1 MSSTNF
7 NNLELTFKSSV
18 LDGITLKEKIDI
30 DLLDKLINSNLL
42 KETFNNP
49 MSKIYKT
56 EKHQLQKYRDLITDG
71 YANVKYERV
80 KDMNCGR
87 SNPNKSLGLFSIRRE
102 IRQTLTKN
110 NYIDIDIDN
119 CHPVVLNEILKQNNI
134 NNKYLQSYVDNRQVW
149 FDNVNNHYDIKTIC
163 NNDPIK
169 MKEIPKNLFI
179 RIMYGAGLK
188 SWMTDYNI
196 KDVEPFLKL
205 QKFIKHIKSNMK
217 MIMDKNPKLTEL
229 IVNRKESQNKN
240 EYNLRGSVCSYYLQ
254 TKECEILE
262 SIFIYLKSKSLIHN
276 DSVVLCADGL
286 MMEKEYYNESLLET
300 FEALIKKQFN
310 IDVKFSEKKMTQD
323 YLEILDN
330 NLNFILYNEEIT
342 TGLLSSH
349 FKIMFGNKFMVY
361 EDKLY
366 KYNGVFWKYDESK
379 KSTSLHSFL
388 SSTFYNY
395 MVKYCITNKTLL
407 FEKLQLENNDDS
419 KNNIKLQ
426 LTNLTNFEKKVNL
439 YCNNVTSRNHLVD
452 DIKHHITK
460 INIKLDDKPY
470 LFAFNNKIYDL
481 KLGKFVKGNPNDYLT
496 ISTNYDYDDYY
507 DMDNLTYLK
516 EEYLNTIFTNRDALN
531 YYLSILATGLYGERI
546 ENIFIATGRG
556 GNGKSSLDSLMMCSI
571 GNYGYK
577 IPSSLLL
584 QPIKEGANPAVANIH
599 KKRFCLSQEPD
610 KTKKICTSTMKELTG
625 DSTINSRSLYSD
637 NCKVDI
643 NLTLVLECNELPK
656 MDEVNDAIIRRTRVI
671 PFNSKFVDQNTY
683 NTLDKEE
690 IKENRIFPGSNHF
703 ISTDFQTKYKQGLI
717 MILFEQFKKYVSN
730 DYKLPK
736 VPDMCSDACNDY
748 LALSD
753 NIYDWFIN
761 TFEKTDDNS
770 SVLYYQDIFDIFSSS
785 NYYQNLNKNEKRENN
800 LKSFSNKLEK
810 CVFLTKNLK
819 KRDTSYGG
827 MRHKKPYVIGFKL
840 QEDEKED
847 GNINDLDA

>member
-1 MSSTNF
+1 MTSTNF
-7 NNLELTFKSSV
+7 NSLNLTFKESI
-18 LDGITLKEKIDI
+18 LDGILLKEKIDI

-56 EKHQLQKYRDLITDG
+56 EKHQLQKYRELITDG

-134 NNKYLQSYVDNRQVW
+134 TNKYLQSYVDNRQKW
-149 FDNVNNHYDIKTIC
+149 FDNVNKHYHIGKIC

-179 RIMYGAGLK
+179 RIMYGGGLK
-188 SWMTDYNI
+188 SWMKEYNI

-205 QKFIKHIKSNMK
+205 NKFITHINLNME
-217 MIMDKNPKLTEL
+217 MIMHKNKELTEL
-229 IVNRKESQNKN
+229 IVKRKESQNKTD
-240 EYNLRGSVCSYYLQ
+240 YNLKGSVCSYYLQ
-254 TKECEILE
+254 TKEADILE
-262 SIFIYLKSKSLIHN
+262 KLFLYLKSKSLINN
-276 DSVVLCADGL
+276 DSVILCADGL
-286 MMEKEYYNESLLET
+286 MMEKEYYNESLLNT

-310 IDVKFSEKKMTQD
+310 IDVKFSEKEMTQD

-330 NLNFILYNEEIT
+330 NLDFILYNEEMT

-349 FKIMFGNKFMVY
+349 FKIMFGNQFMVY
-361 EDKLY
+361 EDRLY
-366 KYNGVFWKYDESK
+366 KYNGVFWKYDDSK
-379 KSTSLHSFL
+379 KSTTLHSFL

-395 MVKYCITNKTLL
+395 MVKYCIKIKTML

-426 LTNLTNFEKKVNL
+426 LTNLTTFEKKVNV
-439 YCNNVTSRNHLVD
+439 YCNNVSSRNNLVE
-452 DIKHHITK
+452 DIRHHITK
-460 INIKLDDKPY
+460 TNIKLDNKPY

-481 KLGKFVKGNPNDYLT
+481 KLGKFIIGNPNDYLT

-507 DMDNLTYLK
+507 DLDNLTYLK
-516 EEYLNTIFTNRDALN
+516 EEYLKTIFTNEDVLN
-531 YYLSILATGLYGERI
+531 YYLSVLSTGLYGERI
-546 ENIFIATGRG
+546 ENLFISTGKG
-556 GNGKSSLDSLMMCSI
+556 GNGKSALDSLMMSCI

-637 NCKVDI
+637 NCKVEL

-683 NTLDKEE
+683 NTLDKQE
-690 IKENRIFPGSNHF
+690 IEDNNIFPGSNHF
-703 ISTDFQTKYKQGLI
+703 ISTEFQNQYKQGLI

-730 DYKLPK
+730 DFKLGK

-753 NIYDWFIN
+753 NIYDWFTN

-800 LKSFSNKLEK
+800 LKSFSNKLEQ
-810 CVFLTKNLK
+810 CVFLTKNLR
-819 KRDTSYGG
+819 KRDSTYGG
-827 MRHKKPYVIGFKL
+827 IKHKKPYIIGFKL
-840 QEDEKED
+840 QECEEVVVDSA
-847 GNINDLDA
+847 LDA